1 VWRDRIGEPVS
12 PQVIVIERPIDTNDY
27 VTRARIGVQSD
38 RLVADVKGEG
48 QLVLWVKQ
56 GMPLNRGMDA
66 NSDE

>member
-1 VWRDRIGEPVS
+1 LNG
-12 PQVIVIERPIDTNDY
+12 PIDTNDY

-48 QLVLWVKQ
+48 QLVSWVKQ

-66 NSDE
+66 KSDE